1 MKKMKLRKL
10 IFALTTI
17 NIIITLISVFSNYI
31 IRIFLSYKLNSEA
44 ARAGTIG
51 IIGGADGPTAIF
63 ISSNPSP
70 YIITVISALLS
81 IAGIIYLVFS
91 RRAGE

>member
-1 MKKMKLRKL
+1 MKLRKL